1 MFESYPDPMSALIN
15 EFQKMPSIGPKSAQ
29 RLAFYILGL
38 SDNEV
43 ENFSSAMKTVK
54 EKVKFC
60 SKCHNITVSDPCNI
74 CADERRDKTAICVVS
89 EPREMIAI
97 EKTGEFKGS
106 YHILGGLISPLEGI
120 NPETLRIKELLH
132 RIQENDIK
140 EIFLALNPTIEGE
153 ATVLYLSKLIKPIG
167 IKLTRI
173 AYGLPV
179 GSNIDYADEI
189 TLTRAYEGRV
199 NV

>member
-1 MFESYPDPMSALIN
+1 MFETYPDPMSALIN

-38 SDNEV
+38 SDNDV

-74 CADERRDKTAICVVS
+74 CADDTRDKSTICVVS

-120 NPETLRIKELLH
+120 NPESLRIKELLH

-167 IKLTRI
+167 LKLTRI